1 MPAVNSGL
9 AAPESAFHSAAG
21 GMLLTGRSDPVAPL
35 PKATTSTQGPGDK
48 RQAAESDTQGHLD
61 TGPSVLLSQVS
72 ARALAESR
80 IHLGCFQ

>member
-61 TGPSVLLSQVS
+61 TGPSVQIG
-72 ARALAESR
+72 RA
-80 IHLGCFQ
+80 HV